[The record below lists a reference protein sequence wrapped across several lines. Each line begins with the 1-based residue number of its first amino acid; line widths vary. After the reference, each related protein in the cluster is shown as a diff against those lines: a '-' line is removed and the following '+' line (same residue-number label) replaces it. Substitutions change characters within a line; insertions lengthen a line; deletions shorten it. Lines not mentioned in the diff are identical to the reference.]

1 MNFQK
6 IANIITRLIFL
17 SACLPILSIAEEI
30 DKSISSIPNNTVAPI
45 ILVLGDSLSAAYNLN
60 INEGWVALLADKL
73 ATEQAGQPMD
83 TATDSKG
90 KDYSQ
95 YRVVNASISGATTA
109 AGLNILPQLLL
120 QHKPQIVLLELGAND
135 GLQGKPISYIQNN
148 LRKLITMS
156 KEEDAD
162 VILLGIK
169 LPPNYGTAYTQPFF
183 EQYETLAQ
191 AHDLTY
197 LPFLLEGIA
206 GDAQL
211 MQNDR
216 LHPNAKAQPLILNNV
231 WGVLAPKLKEKT
243 TFSDQ

>member
-6 IANIITRLIFL
+6 ITNIITSLIFL
-17 SACLPILSIAEEI
+17 SVYLPTFSIAEEM
-30 DKSISSIPNNTVAPI
+30 DKNISLVTNNTVAPT

-73 ATEQAGQPMD
+73 ATKQPEQS
-83 TATDSKG
+83 TNSSTDIKD
-90 KDYSQ
+90 KDYSH
-95 YRVVNASISGATTA
+95 YHVVNASISGATTA

-135 GLQGKPISYIQNN
+135 GLQGKPIAYIQNN

-169 LPPNYGTAYTQPFF
+169 LPPNYGTAYTKPFF
-183 EQYETLAQ
+183 EQYKALAQ
-191 AHDLTY
+191 TYDLTY
-197 LPFLLEGIA
+197 LPFLLDGVA

-216 LHPNAKAQPLILNNV
+216 LHPNSKAQPLVLNNV
-231 WGVLAPKLKEKT
+231 WEVLMPKLTGKND
-243 TFSDQ
+243 F